1 MKDTFFNLN
10 EEKQKRIV
18 DATLEEFA
26 LSGYEKTSLDAIVR
40 RAGISKGGLY
50 EYIESKDDLFR
61 YALEYSYAS
70 LNAHIRAAAGDA
82 PMPAD
87 PLERTRFISSI
98 AVEFY
103 IEYPK
108 CIYFI
113 VRSSQVDQTDIRHRV
128 ESVFDSYFASLYD
141 TADFSGMTG
150 ERERVLQLLKWLLIK
165 TRNDFSVNL
174 RSTGRASLCR
184 DAYLQEWDFFLTSL
198 ADGLYVPGRRPGA
211 TR

>member
-61 YALEYSYAS
+61 YALEHSYAS
-70 LNAHIRAAAGDA
+70 LNDHIRAAAGDS

-103 IEYPK
+103 VANPR

-113 VRSSQVDQTDIRHRV
+113 VRSSQVDHTDIRQRV
-128 ESVFDSYFASLYD
+128 ESVFDSYFTSLYD
-141 TADFSGMTG
+141 TADFSGMIG
-150 ERERVLQLLKWLLIK
+150 DRDRVLQLLRWLLIK
-165 TRNDFSVNL
+165 TRNDFSVSL
-174 RSTGRASLCR
+174 RSTGRAGLCR

-198 ADGLYVPGRRPGA
+198 ADGLYAPGRRPDA